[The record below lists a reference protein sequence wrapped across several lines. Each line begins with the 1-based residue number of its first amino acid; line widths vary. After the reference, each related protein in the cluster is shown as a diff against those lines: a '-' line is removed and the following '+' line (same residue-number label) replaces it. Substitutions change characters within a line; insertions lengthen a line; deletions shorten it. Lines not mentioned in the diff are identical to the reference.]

1 MNYIVEV
8 HNRPEIR
15 ERWIER
21 SEPDFDFWF
30 TINVEQGKPVFRAMQ
45 EKALKI
51 VNERLSGNYEPK
63 DLAILNRTIDKSKI
77 SRSSLNELNNGE
89 VLSYLLL
96 NWNGHKYVS

>member
-1 MNYIVEV
+1 MDYIVEV

-89 VLSYLLL
+89 FLSYLLSK
-96 NWNGHKYVS
+96 WNGHKYVS